1 MFVLLC
7 ENMYT
12 YRMDSQ
18 TKNASEQKKTVP
30 QSLHLRILN
39 DVQGKIVSGVWAPG
53 FRIPFETDMAKDYG
67 CSRMTVNKA
76 LTQLTRAGLLERSRK
91 SGTFVKAPQSL
102 SAALEITNIRDEV
115 EKAGRKYSYQLLSDS
130 SDDRQPAFLNHLGAA
145 AFCNIRKIKCLHFA
159 DDKPF
164 CIEER
169 IISKT
174 AVPEV
179 VSASFEQE
187 APGTWLFK
195 TVPWNAAEHQI
206 FASAAKG
213 DVASLLKIPQ
223 GSACLVV
230 ERITQNEKGYVTW
243 ARLSYPGD
251 QHRLFAKFTPAG

>member
-1 MFVLLC
+1 MFVLPR
-7 ENMYT
+7 EIVYAHS
-12 YRMDSQ
+12 MDSQ
-18 TKNASEQKKTVP
+18 PENAPEQKKTVP

-53 FRIPFETDMAKDYG
+53 FRIPFETDMAREYG

-91 SGTFVKAPQSL
+91 SGTFVKAPRSL

-130 SDDRQPAFLNHLGAA
+130 SAESQPVFLNHLGAT

-179 VSASFEQE
+179 ESASFEHE
-187 APGTWLFK
+187 APGAWLFQ

-206 FASAAKG
+206 FASAANE
-213 DVASLLKIPQ
+213 DTARLLKTPL
-223 GSACLVV
+223 GSACLVI